1 MVAWPFILLLGL
13 APALA
18 IELALGSMAHAPSLE
33 HWRVR
38 LAARSAR
45 VMALAVVVFAGAN
58 YAASAWNRKI
68 DVSYFKT
75 SVPSETTRT
84 LVRDLGEPVRFVLFS
99 PPGNEVMEQVE
110 SYLDDLA
117 AAGPNAKIEVLDQAV
132 DIEAARALKVTQ
144 NGALVLA
151 KATQTETFQVGLEIE
166 SSRGKLKKLDR
177 EVQQRLL
184 KLARPPRTVYFTSGH
199 MERDWQ
205 PSATDKRLG
214 LADLKTIV
222 ESLGLTVKRLG
233 LGEGLGREIPKDAA
247 AVVIAGPLEPFLPA
261 ERQALTTWLD
271 HGGRLLALID
281 PDNGAREPELLAAL
295 GLALD
300 AGLVAS
306 DRGTVR
312 LEDRGDSPFIFATKR
327 VSSHPSVT
335 TLSQNTDRASVVLIG
350 AGALAKRADA
360 PVDLRITFT
369 LHSNAEAW
377 EDGNN
382 NGKLDEGEKRG
393 PRELAAAIERG
404 GDAKS
409 KDKAAPAMRAVVM
422 ADADLAGNMLV
433 RNPGNTLLIL
443 DALKWLA
450 GEETLAGA
458 PTSEEDAPLVHKK
471 DDDAVWFYGVSFL
484 VPALVLGGG
493 LVLSRRGGR
502 RKAS

>member
-1 MVAWPFILLLGL
+1 
-13 APALA
+13 
-18 IELALGSMAHAPSLE
+18 
-33 HWRVR
+33 
-38 LAARSAR
+38 
-45 VMALAVVVFAGAN
+45 
-58 YAASAWNRKI
+58 
-68 DVSYFKT
+68 
-75 SVPSETTRT
+75 
-84 LVRDLGEPVRFVLFS
+84 VRFVLFS
-99 PPGNEVMEQVE
+99 PPGNEVMEQVK
-110 SYLDDLA
+110 SYLEDLA

-132 DIEAARALKVTQ
+132 DVEAARTLKVTQ

-166 SSRGKLKKLDR
+166 SARGKLKKLDS

-184 KLARPPRTVYFTSGH
+184 KLARPARTVYFTSGH

-222 ESLGLTVKRLG
+222 ESLGLTAKRLG

-247 AVVIAGPLEPFLPA
+247 VVVIAGPLEPFLPA
-261 ERQALTTWLD
+261 ERQALTTWLGQ
-271 HGGRLLALID
+271 GGRLLALID
-281 PDNGAREPELLAAL
+281 PDNGAREPELLLAL
-295 GLALD
+295 GLQLEP
-300 AGLVAS
+300 GLVAS

-327 VSSHPSVT
+327 VSSHPSAT
-335 TLSQNTDRASVVLIG
+335 TLSQNTDRAAVVLIG

-360 PVDLRITFT
+360 PADLRITFT

-377 EDGNN
+377 EDSNN
-382 NGKLDEGEKRG
+382 NGKLDESEKRG

-409 KDKAAPAMRAVVM
+409 KDKDKDKDKAAPAMRAVVM
-422 ADADLAGNMLV
+422 ADADLAGNMLA

-450 GEETLAGA
+450 GEEALAGA

-471 DDDAVWFYGVSFL
+471 DEDAVWFYGVTFL

-493 LVLSRRGGR
+493 LALSRRGGR